1 MTLNNKSF
9 FGRDI
14 QSSCLEG
21 HYEEI
26 WKYINDN
33 ENIYITPKGDHV
45 TIRYIEQ
52 LI

>member
-1 MTLNNKSF
+1 MHNDIEQQIV

-26 WKYINDN
+26 GSTLIMKQKVN
-33 ENIYITPKGDHV
+33 ITPKGDHV
-45 TIRYIEQ
+45 TIW
-52 LI
+52 

>member
-21 HYEEI
+21 LYEEI
-26 WKYINDN
+26 GSTLVMKQKIN
-33 ENIYITPKGDHV
+33 ITPKGDHV
-45 TIRYIEQ
+45 TIW
-52 LI
+52 